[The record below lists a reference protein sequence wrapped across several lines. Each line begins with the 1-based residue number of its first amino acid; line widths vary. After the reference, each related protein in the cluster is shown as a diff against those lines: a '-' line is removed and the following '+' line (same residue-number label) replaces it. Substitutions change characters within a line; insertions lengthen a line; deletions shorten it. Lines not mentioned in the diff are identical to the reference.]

1 MAEGGRLIA
10 DGRLMNT
17 RPVVAACFLLLAGCR
32 GGPDVVQPE
41 EIDLTTAQRLES
53 EGKALEAIVEH
64 ARLVQELTTSGRTDW
79 RAHVAWGR
87 ILGSLHRMKAGE
99 KLAQADPETRKQCAA
114 LEAWCTGAGPGVL
127 STGAAGHWSQVLSLG
142 AEPPILAEAAG
153 SIADLF
159 AEKIE
164 DPALRRGRIEQEGAL
179 AERLYRRSLAQ
190 AAAEYARYAMSRA
203 GPKSPDAVARAS
215 RLSKRLAREIREFAG
230 MPRIIPARAARWLE
244 RAAEADA
251 QALEGEFPLSNDL
264 RQAIEIDTAGLLK
277 AAIDHVNKANDL
289 LSRRADPGEILESLE
304 RALRNFVAAR
314 ECLVEPST
322 LQKKELDVMPIA
334 ADALRSLAFE
344 N

>member
-1 MAEGGRLIA
+1 MKI
-10 DGRLMNT
+10 
-17 RPVVAACFLLLAGCR
+17 RPVVAACFLLLAGCA

-41 EIDLTTAQRLES
+41 EIDLTTAQRLET
-53 EGKALEAIVEH
+53 EGKTLEAIVEH
-64 ARLVQELTTSGRTDW
+64 ARLVQELTSSGRSDA
-79 RAHVAWGR
+79 RAHAAWGR

-99 KLAQADPETRKQCAA
+99 KLAEADPETRKQCAS

-127 STGAAGHWSQVLSLG
+127 STGAAGHWSRVLSLG
-142 AEPPILAEAAG
+142 AEPPILVEAAG

-164 DPALRRGRIEQEGAL
+164 NPTLRRGRMEL
-179 AERLYRRSLAQ
+179 AVELADRLYRRSLAH
-190 AAAEYARYAMSRA
+190 AAAEYARYALSRA
-203 GPKSPDAVARAS
+203 GPKNPDAVARVS
-215 RLSKRLAREIREFAG
+215 KLLKRLAMETRELAG
-230 MPRIIPARAARWLE
+230 LPGVLPARATRWLE

-251 QALEGEFPLSNDL
+251 QALEVVSNPANEFPLSNEL
-264 RQAIEIDTAGLLK
+264 RQVIEVDTAGLLK
-277 AAIDHVNKANDL
+277 SAIDNVNKANDL